1 MRISFWPT
9 LCNPRGIPSD
19 VLETNRKLGRC
30 IAETAGYA
38 NEERRGMICDIHLSL
53 SFLRLFWLPTLISN
67 ETLLIREKRK
77 EPTTLVEAHTPRV
90 ADTDSNVCSL
100 ITLNQVADRW
110 RCYFELNVV
119 SLLDWNSHTGA
130 TVPTNSERM
139 KGREAERERER
150 EKERERERKRERER
164 EREREGDQRDFQP
177 ASEYPRITREIR
189 FTRIKDLWNSLA
201 TETPQLLDQVRVCT
215 ILASIPC
222 IRFLFLFWALEQTIT
237 VILLFPLLTKNGYRR
252 GYRLPNTENSFQLR
266 PTYLTV
272 FSRRTRSGFL
282 ERKTRQ
288 W

>member
-139 KGREAERERER
+139 KGREAERERE
-150 EKERERERKRERER
+150 KERERERKRERGRLTRFSTSLRVSKDYTRNKIHQNKGFVE
-164 EREREGDQRDFQP
+164 QLSHRDSAIVRSGTSMYDSRQHSLHSLLISFL
-177 ASEYPRITREIR
+177 SVRTDHHRYPLVSSAHEKRLSKGI
-189 FTRIKDLWNSLA
+189 SLA
-201 TETPQLLDQVRVCT
+201 EHWKLISTSTNVPHGLLEKNSIGVFRAQN
-215 ILASIPC
+215 ASVVVAS
-222 IRFLFLFWALEQTIT
+222 W
-237 VILLFPLLTKNGYRR
+237 
-252 GYRLPNTENSFQLR
+252 
-266 PTYLTV
+266 
-272 FSRRTRSGFL
+272 
-282 ERKTRQ
+282 
-288 W
+288 